1 MKEFKIA
8 LAMAMIDVIGLA
20 VKLLLTL
27 LFK

>member
-8 LAMAMIDVIGLA
+8 LVMAMVDVIGLA
-20 VKLLLTL
+20 IKLLLTL

>member
-20 VKLLLTL
+20 VKPLLTL

>member
-1 MKEFKIA
+1 MKEFKVA
-8 LAMAMIDVIGLA
+8 LAMALVDVIGLA

>member
-8 LAMAMIDVIGLA
+8 LPMAMADVIGLA